1 MRKFEYI
8 SIGIPIYNA
17 ENYLA
22 DAIRSV
28 LAQSYPY
35 WELILVDDGSTD
47 NSLQIAQEFAAKDN
61 RIRVI
66 YDGLNKKLPARLNQ
80 IIRESKYDYIARMDA
95 DDLIHSERLEKQL
108 NFILNYPEY
117 DLLSTSLISIKNNND
132 VIGVRTYFPKKI
144 TIYDALIGCS
154 GIIHASIL
162 AKKKWYERNLYN
174 ELNSLAED
182 YELWLT
188 ASIKGD
194 LKVAFLSEHLYYY
207 REEENATKE
216 KMLKGYNT
224 QIEIIKKYYQNILTY
239 KQYKKLMARLQLKKI
254 IVIVADKIGL
264 MSFILRSRSSKQIKK
279 SILDEYSRQV
289 TIIKNVDF
297 EK

>member
-1 MRKFEYI
+1 MYI

-17 ENYLA
+17 EKYLS
-22 DAIRSV
+22 DAIKSV
-28 LAQSYPY
+28 IAQTYPY
-35 WELILVDDGSTD
+35 WELILIDDGSKD
-47 NSLQIAQEFAAKDN
+47 NSLKIAQDFAAKDN

-66 YDGLNKKLPARLNQ
+66 SDGLNKKLPARLNQ
-80 IIRESKYDYIARMDA
+80 IIKEAKYDYIARMDA
-95 DDLIHSERLEKQL
+95 DDLIHSERLERQL
-108 NFILNYPEY
+108 NFLLNHPEY
-117 DLLSTSLISIKNNND
+117 DLISTSLVSIKNNND
-132 VIGVRTYFPKKI
+132 IIGIRTYLPKKV
-144 TIYDALIGCS
+144 TIHDALTGCS
-154 GIIHASIL
+154 GIIHASVL

-182 YELWLT
+182 YELWLS

-207 REEENATKE
+207 REEGNASKE

-239 KQYKKLMARLQLKKI
+239 KQYKRLMTRLQLKKF
-254 IVIVADKIGL
+254 IVIFADKIGL
-264 MSFILRSRSSKQIKK
+264 MSFILRGRSSKQIEK